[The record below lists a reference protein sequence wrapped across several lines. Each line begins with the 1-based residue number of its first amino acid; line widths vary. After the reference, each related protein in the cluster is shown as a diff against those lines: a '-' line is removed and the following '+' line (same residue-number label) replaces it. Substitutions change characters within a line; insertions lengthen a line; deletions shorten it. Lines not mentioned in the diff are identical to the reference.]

1 MGNYLNSTNM
11 MFVAS
16 LIMAIAVE
24 HSGFHRRL
32 SLNMIA
38 AIGTSQKLIMLGFMT
53 CTMFLSMWISNT
65 AAVALMVPIVD
76 SICEAMFETGDTELS
91 PGEQPRQRTREQEAR
106 RNLMLLAC
114 AYSANIGGTGVITG
128 TPPNLVVLSTLND
141 DFGSDHPLSY
151 ATWMAFCV
159 PLMLLNTVIAWL
171 AILLIMRITLGP
183 DTAGTKDKEQRIKKV
198 ILTRREA
205 LGRITMHEVQVVV
218 LFLALILL
226 WFFQSPRFMPGWS
239 DAETFASLL
248 PLVLLPLA
256 VVASTDEVARNYLKG

>member
-1 MGNYLNSTNM
+1 M

-16 LIMAIAVE
+16 LMMAIAVE

-38 AIGTSQKLIMLGFMT
+38 AIGTSQRLIMLGFMT

-76 SICEAMFETGDTELS
+76 SICEAMFETGDTELG
-91 PGEQPRQRTREQEAR
+91 PGEPRGRTRDQEAR

-159 PLMLLNTVIAWL
+159 PLMLLNTLIAWL

-183 DTAGTKDKEQRIKKV
+183 DTSGSREKEQRISKV
-198 ILTRREA
+198 ILARREA

-226 WFFQSPRFMPGWS
+226 WFFQSPRFMPGWA
-239 DAETFASLL
+239 DAE
-248 PLVLLPLA
+248 VRKKI
-256 VVASTDEVARNYLKG
+256 DKIQ